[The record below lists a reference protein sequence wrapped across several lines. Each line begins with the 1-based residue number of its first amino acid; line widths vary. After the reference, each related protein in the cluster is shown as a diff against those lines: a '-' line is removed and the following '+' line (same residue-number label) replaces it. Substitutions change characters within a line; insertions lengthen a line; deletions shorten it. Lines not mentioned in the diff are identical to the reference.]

1 MNSVLKLEIKN
12 SNNST
17 AEWCKKM
24 YPYPTETLIELLD
37 DDSQIMRDA
46 GFDVHCPDN
55 IVVPAHSISY
65 KIPLGIKIRCSMV
78 SNSRTHGV
86 SSKPSSIELWPRS
99 SCGSKTPLRLANSI
113 GLIDSGYRGEL
124 IAIVDNLGST
134 DVHINQ
140 GDRLFQLV
148 APGHSPIYHRV
159 LEENEDLD
167 TTERGEGGF
176 GSTGA

>member
-37 DDSQIMRDA
+37 DSQIMRDA
-46 GFDVHCPDN
+46 GFDVHCQIRLLFQP
-55 IVVPAHSISY
+55 IQLVIKSRLELKFVVIWYLTVGHTGCLVNLLA
-65 KIPLGIKIRCSMV
+65 LNCGQ
-78 SNSRTHGV
+78 
-86 SSKPSSIELWPRS
+86 RS

-113 GLIDSGYRGEL
+113 ELIDSGYRGEL

-148 APGHSPIYHRV
+148 APGHSQFIIR
-159 LEENEDLD
+159 
-167 TTERGEGGF
+167 F
-176 GSTGA
+176 